1 LGRFLASW
9 IPAQT
14 RLDRGDPELLPHGQD
29 CAATALL
36 AALPPLRSDPVPKIS
51 RPRGRSRATPTL
63 PVDPLILLFIGMAVV
78 IASIVWL
85 KLNAFVAMLAGAIVV
100 STLTPA
106 ASIERHV
113 LAQGGTPAA
122 ATARANETLG
132 AKVAA
137 KFGNTASQLGLLV
150 AMASIVG
157 ACLLASGGAERIVRS
172 SLAFFGEARAPF
184 VFWISGFVL
193 GIPVFFDTVFLLL
206 IPLVRAMTLRTG
218 RNFILYVLCTSAGAT
233 MTHSLVPPT
242 PGPLF
247 VATALKVDLALM
259 MVGGIALGIC
269 SSAVGVLYAFWANR
283 RWPKELI
290 APTGQPAAG
299 SSPVFTGKADHELPP
314 LWLALAPIFV
324 PVLLISTLAIVGTRG
339 LTGPWL
345 PSLQVIGHPNIAMA
359 LAAFIALLTLA
370 WKHHGDR
377 TVMKTQVQ
385 EALSDAGMIILVTGA
400 GGIFGG
406 VLQETGVG
414 ERIKGLADVY
424 RIGVLPLAFF
434 VTALV
439 RVAQGSAT
447 VAMVTGVGILSGFG
461 SAATLGFHPLYL
473 ALAIGCGSKPGPW
486 MNDSGFWV
494 VCKTSGLSE
503 VETLR
508 TYSVMFTIM
517 GFAGFGFVM
526 LAAYFFPMV

>member
-1 LGRFLASW
+1 
-9 IPAQT
+9 
-14 RLDRGDPELLPHGQD
+14 
-29 CAATALL
+29 
-36 AALPPLRSDPVPKIS
+36 
-51 RPRGRSRATPTL
+51 
-63 PVDPLILLFIGMAVV
+63 VDPLLLLLTGMVVV
-78 IASIVWL
+78 IACIVWL
-85 KLNAFVAMLAGAIVV
+85 KLNAFVALLAGAIAV
-100 STLTPA
+100 SALTP
-106 ASIERHV
+106 SGHIERHV

-132 AKVAA
+132 VKLAA
-137 KFGNTASQLGLLV
+137 KFGGTAGQLGLLI

-157 ACLLASGGAERIVRS
+157 ACLLASGGAERVVRS
-172 SLAFFGEARAPF
+172 SLSLFGEARAPL

-218 RNFILYVLCTSAGAT
+218 RNFLLYVLCTSAGAT

-247 VATALKVDLALM
+247 VAATLKVDLGLM
-259 MVGGIALGIC
+259 MVGGLLLGLC
-269 SSAVGVLYAFWANR
+269 SSAVGVAYAWWANR
-283 RWPKELI
+283 RWPKT
-290 APTGQPAAG
+290 PTPVTGQATTG
-299 SSPVFTGKADHELPP
+299 SSFIFTDKPDSELPP

-324 PVLLISTLAIVGTRG
+324 PVVLISGLAISRTTGV
-339 LTGPWL
+339 TGPVL
-345 PSLQVIGHPNIAMA
+345 TTLERIGHPNIA
-359 LAAFIALLTLA
+359 LAIAAVIALLTLA
-370 WKHHGDR
+370 WKRHGNR
-377 TVMKTQVQ
+377 TVVRTQVQ
-385 EALSDAGMIILVTGA
+385 DALTDAGMIILVTGA

-414 ERIKGLADVY
+414 ERIKGLAEAY

-461 SAATLGFHPLYL
+461 SAETLGFHPLYL

-494 VCKTSGLSE
+494 VSKMAGLTE

-508 TYSVMFTIM
+508 SYTVMFTIM
-517 GFAGFGFVM
+517 GFAGFLFVL
-526 LAAYFFPMV
+526 LAAWLFPLV

>member
-1 LGRFLASW
+1 
-9 IPAQT
+9 
-14 RLDRGDPELLPHGQD
+14 
-29 CAATALL
+29 
-36 AALPPLRSDPVPKIS
+36 
-51 RPRGRSRATPTL
+51 
-63 PVDPLILLFIGMAVV
+63 MAVV
-78 IASIVWL
+78 IAGIVWL

-100 STLTPA
+100 ATLTPA
-106 ASIERHV
+106 AYVEKHV
-113 LAQGGTPAA
+113 LAQGGTQAA
-122 ATARANETLG
+122 ATARANENLG
-132 AKVAA
+132 AKLAT
-137 KFGNTASQLGLLV
+137 KFGNTAGQLGLLV

-157 ACLLASGGAERIVRS
+157 SCLLASGGAEKIVRS
-172 SLAFFGEARAPF
+172 SLGLFGEPRAPF

-218 RNFILYVLCTSAGAT
+218 RNYILFILCTAAGAT

-269 SSAVGVLYAFWANR
+269 SSAVGLVYAWWANK
-283 RWPKELI
+283 RWPKALVV
-290 APTGQPAAG
+290 PADVPSSG
-299 SSPVFTGKADHELPP
+299 SSPVFTQRPDHELPP
-314 LWLALAPIFV
+314 LFLALAPIFV
-324 PVLLISTLAIVGTRG
+324 PVVLISAQAVMQARG
-339 LTGPWL
+339 VTGSSMGIL
-345 PSLQVIGHPNIAMA
+345 NVIGHANIAMA
-359 LAAFIALLTLA
+359 IAALIALATLA
-370 WKHHGDR
+370 WKQHGDR
-377 TVMKTQVQ
+377 NIMKTQVQ
-385 EALSDAGMIILVTGA
+385 EALTDAGMIILVTA
-400 GGIFGG
+400 SGGIFGG

-414 ERIKGLADVY
+414 ERIKELAQVY

-439 RVAQGSAT
+439 RIAQGSAT

-461 SAATLGFHPLYL
+461 SAAALGFHPLYL

-494 VCKTSGLSE
+494 VCKTTGMTE

-508 TYSVMFTIM
+508 TYSVMFTVM
-517 GFAGFGFVM
+517 GFAGFGLVM
-526 LAAYFFPMV
+526 LAAWFFPLI

>member
-1 LGRFLASW
+1 
-9 IPAQT
+9 
-14 RLDRGDPELLPHGQD
+14 
-29 CAATALL
+29 
-36 AALPPLRSDPVPKIS
+36 
-51 RPRGRSRATPTL
+51 
-63 PVDPLILLFIGMAVV
+63 VDPLLLLFIGMAVV

-106 ASIERHV
+106 AHIERHV

-122 ATARANETLG
+122 ATARAHEALG
-132 AKVAA
+132 AKIAA
-137 KFGNTASQLGLLV
+137 KFGNTAAQLGLLV

-157 ACLLASGGAERIVRS
+157 SCLLASGGAEKIVRS
-172 SLAFFGEARAPF
+172 SLGLFGEPRAPL

-218 RNFILYVLCTSAGAT
+218 RNYLLFILCTAAGAT

-247 VATALKVDLALM
+247 VASALKVDLALM
-259 MVGGIALGIC
+259 MVGGIALGLC
-269 SSAVGVLYAFWANR
+269 SSAVGVAYAFWANR

-290 APTGQPAAG
+290 APSGEAPGTSQ
-299 SSPVFTGKADHELPP
+299 VFTAKADHELPP
-314 LWLALAPIFV
+314 LWLALAPIVV
-324 PVLLISTLAIVGTRG
+324 PVLLISAQAIVQTRVPKG
-339 LTGPWL
+339 A
-345 PSLQVIGHPNIAMA
+345 SLGALDAIGHPNIAMA
-359 LAAFIALLTLA
+359 LAALIALATLA
-370 WKHHGDR
+370 WKQHGDR
-377 TVMKTQVQ
+377 AVMKTQVQ
-385 EALSDAGMIILVTGA
+385 EALADAGMIILVTCA

-406 VLQETGVG
+406 ILQETGVG
-414 ERIKGLADVY
+414 ERIKGLSEVY

-494 VCKTSGLSE
+494 VSKTSGLTE

-508 TYSVMFTIM
+508 SYSVMFTIM
-517 GFAGFGFVM
+517 GFAGFGLVV